1 MTHHTS
7 PLSTRRAAR
16 SFTAAVA
23 VAAALC
29 GLAVG
34 STWRDTAAVHAAGAA
49 PAAAAPAAA
58 PALPAV
64 PAGVS
69 SYANVVDQVTPSV
82 VTVRVTKKAQ
92 ATDTAFPFAD
102 PRFREFFGREFDFGD
117 RGERGG
123 GRQRAPRQEGLGS
136 GVVINPDG
144 YILTNHHVVDGADK
158 VEVELP
164 DRRVLTATVVGDD
177 APSDLAVLKVQASG
191 LHALPLGDSD
201 KARVGDVVL
210 AIGNPLG
217 VGQTVTSGII
227 SAKGRT
233 TGTGDG
239 SFQDFLQTDAPINH
253 GNSGGA
259 LVNLQGE
266 LLGIPSQIMS
276 PSGGNIGLGFAI
288 PSNMAKNVMGQLI
301 SSGHVRRAKLG
312 VMVQPITADIA
323 SNLGLSDV
331 RGALV
336 NQVEPG
342 SPADHAGLK
351 QGDVITEVQ
360 GRRVSDGNEL
370 RNAISNTAPGTS
382 VSLKVVHDGHV
393 SDVSARLDELK
404 ASKDD
409 GEESRTEHGS
419 SASPGRFGMQVQP
432 LTPELAR
439 ENELARTV
447 KGVLVTD
454 VDPDGAAAE
463 SGIQP
468 NDVIEK
474 VNGHPTATVAEL
486 KAAIDQ
492 AGSKPVLVLLHRQ
505 GRDFFMTLKPG
516 RG

>member
-7 PLSTRRAAR
+7 PLDTRRAAG
-16 SFTAAVA
+16 SFAAAVG

-29 GLAVG
+29 GIAVG
-34 STWRDTAAVHAAGAA
+34 STWRDTTAVHAAGAA
-49 PAAAAPAAA
+49 PAAAPAAAA
-58 PALPAV
+58 PAAPAV
-64 PAGVS
+64 AAGVS
-69 SYANVVDQVTPSV
+69 SYASVVDQVTPSV
-82 VTVRVTKKAQ
+82 VTVRVAKKAQ
-92 ATDTAFPFAD
+92 AAPAAVPFAD
-102 PRFREFFGREFDFGD
+102 PRFREFFGRQFEQ
-117 RGERGG
+117 RGG
-123 GRQRAPRQEGLGS
+123 RMRTPRQEGLGS
-136 GVVINPDG
+136 GVIINADG
-144 YILTNHHVVDGADK
+144 YILTNHHVVDGADR
-158 VEVELP
+158 VEVELA
-164 DRRVLTATVVGDD
+164 DRRVLTATVVGND
-177 APSDLAVLKVQASG
+177 ALSDLAVLKVQATG
-191 LHALPLGDSD
+191 LRTIPLADSD

-233 TGTGDG
+233 TPSRDG

-312 VMVQPITADIA
+312 VSVQGITADLA
-323 SNLGLSDV
+323 SSLGLSDV

-342 SPADHAGLK
+342 SPAERAGLK

-370 RNAISNTAPGTS
+370 RNAIANSAPGASVAIKVIRDGRTS
-382 VSLKVVHDGHV
+382 DF
-393 SDVSARLDELK
+393 SAKLDELK
-404 ASKDD
+404 AR
-409 GEESRTEHGS
+409 GEDADTRDEGES
-419 SASPGRFGMQVQP
+419 SASPGRFGMQVTP
-432 LTPELAR
+432 LTPQLAQQY
-439 ENELARTV
+439 EVPQTL
-447 KGVLVTD
+447 KGVVVTD
-454 VDPDGAAAE
+454 VDPDGVAAD
-463 SGIQP
+463 SGVQP

-474 VNGHPTATVAEL
+474 VNGRPTTTVAEL
-486 KAAIDQ
+486 KTAIERTD
-492 AGSKPVLVLLHRQ
+492 GKPVLLLVNRQ
-505 GRDFFMTLKPG
+505 GQSLFLSLRPA
-516 RG
+516 RS

>member
-7 PLSTRRAAR
+7 PLDPRRAAR

-49 PAAAAPAAA
+49 PAAAAPAATPAA
-58 PALPAV
+58 PAIA
-64 PAGVS
+64 AGVS
-69 SYANVVDQVTPSV
+69 SYAGVVDQVTPSV
-82 VTVRVTKKAQ
+82 VTVRVAKKVQ
-92 ATDTAFPFAD
+92 AAETAFPFSD
-102 PRFREFFGREFDFGD
+102 PRFREFFGRGLEPN
-117 RGERGG
+117 ERGG
-123 GRQRAPRQEGLGS
+123 RMRTPRQEGLGS
-136 GVVINPDG
+136 GVIINGDG

-177 APSDLAVLKVQASG
+177 APSDLAVLKVQATG
-191 LHALPLGDSD
+191 LHALPLADSD

-233 TGTGDG
+233 TGSGDG

-288 PSNMAKNVMGQLI
+288 PSNMAKNVMSQLI

-312 VMVQPITADIA
+312 VTVQPITADLA
-323 SNLGLSDV
+323 SSLGLSDV

-342 SPADHAGLK
+342 SPADRAGLK
-351 QGDVITEVQ
+351 QGDVITEVA

-370 RNAISNTAPGTS
+370 RNAISNTTPGTS
-382 VSLKVVHDGHV
+382 VSLKLIRDGRV
-393 SDVSARLDELK
+393 TDISAKLEELK
-404 ASKDD
+404 ASNDEGD
-409 GEESRTEHGS
+409 NRDERGS
-419 SASPGRFGMQVQP
+419 SASPGRYGMQVQP
-432 LTPELAR
+432 LTPDLAR
-439 ENELARTV
+439 EYELPRTV
-447 KGVLVTD
+447 KGVVVTD
-454 VDPDGAAAE
+454 IDPDGLAAE
-463 SGIQP
+463 SGVQP

-474 VNGHPTATVAEL
+474 VNGHATTTVAEL
-486 KAAIDQ
+486 KTAIEQ
-492 AGSKPVLVLLHRQ
+492 ASGKPVLVLLHRE
-505 GRDFFMTLKPG
+505 GHSLFLTLKPA
-516 RG
+516 RS

>member
-7 PLSTRRAAR
+7 PLSTRPAAR
-16 SFTAAVA
+16 SFTAAIA

-64 PAGVS
+64 SAGVS

-82 VTVRVTKKAQ
+82 VTVRVAKKAQ
-92 ATDTAFPFAD
+92 ATDTSFPFAD
-102 PRFREFFGREFDFGD
+102 PRFREFFGRDFDFGN

-123 GRQRAPRQEGLGS
+123 RMRAPRQEGLGS
-136 GVVINPDG
+136 GVIINPDG

-177 APSDLAVLKVQASG
+177 APSDLAVLKVQATG

-323 SNLGLSDV
+323 ASLGLSDV

-342 SPADHAGLK
+342 SPAERAGLR

-382 VSLKVVHDGHV
+382 VSLKITRDGHV
-393 SDVSARLDELK
+393 SDLSAKLDELQ
-404 ASKDD
+404 ARNDEGD
-409 GEESRTEHGS
+409 SRSEHGS
-419 SASPGRFGMQVQP
+419 SASPGRYGMQVQP

-439 ENELARTV
+439 ENELPRTL
-447 KGVLVTD
+447 KGVVVTD
-454 VDPDGAAAE
+454 VDPEGVAAE

-474 VNGHPTATVAEL
+474 VNGHATTTVAEL
-486 KAAIDQ
+486 KTAIEQ
-492 AGSKPVLVLLHRQ
+492 NGNKPVLVLLHRE
-505 GRDFFMTLKPG
+505 GHSLFLTLKAA

>member
-7 PLSTRRAAR
+7 PLSTRPAAR

-29 GLAVG
+29 GVAVG
-34 STWRDTAAVHAAGAA
+34 STWRDTSAVHAA
-49 PAAAAPAAA
+49 AAAAPAAA
-58 PALPAV
+58 PAAPAI

-69 SYANVVDQVTPSV
+69 SYATVVDQVTPSV
-82 VTVRVTKKAQ
+82 VTVRVGKKAQ
-92 ATDTAFPFAD
+92 AAPTALPFAD
-102 PRFREFFGREFDFGD
+102 PRFRDFFGRDFD
-117 RGERGG
+117 ERGG
-123 GRQRAPRQEGLGS
+123 RMRTPRQEGLGS
-136 GVVINPDG
+136 GVIINADG
-144 YILTNHHVVDGADK
+144 YILTNHHVVEGADR
-158 VEVELP
+158 VEVELA

-177 APSDLAVLKVQASG
+177 APSDLAVLKVQATG

-233 TGTGDG
+233 TGSGDG

-266 LLGIPSQIMS
+266 LLGVPSQIMS

-288 PSNMAKNVMGQLI
+288 PSNMAKNVMSQLI

-312 VMVQPITADIA
+312 VTVQPITADLA
-323 SNLGLSDV
+323 SSLGLSDV

-342 SPADHAGLK
+342 SAADRAGLK
-351 QGDVITEVQ
+351 QGDVITEV
-360 GRRVSDGNEL
+360 GGHRVSDGNEL

-382 VSLKVVHDGHV
+382 VALKIVRDGRT
-393 SDVSARLDELK
+393 SDLSAKLEELK
-404 ASKDD
+404 ASKED
-409 GEESRTEHGS
+409 GEERDARGS
-419 SASPGRFGMQVQP
+419 STSPGRYGMQVSP

-439 ENELARTV
+439 EYDLPRSV
-447 KGVLVTD
+447 KGVVVTD
-454 VDPDGAAAE
+454 VDPDGLAAE
-463 SGIQP
+463 SDVRP

-474 VNGHPTATVAEL
+474 VNGHATTTVAEL
-486 KAAIDQ
+486 KTAIEQ
-492 AGSKPVLVLLHRQ
+492 AGGKPVLVLLHRE
-505 GRDFFMTLKPG
+505 GHSLFLTLKPA
-516 RG
+516 RS

>member
-7 PLSTRRAAR
+7 PLDTRRAAP
-16 SFTAAVA
+16 SIAAAVA

-29 GLAVG
+29 GVAVG
-34 STWRDTAAVHAAGAA
+34 STWRDTTAVHAAGAA

-58 PALPAV
+58 PAAPAV
-64 PAGVS
+64 AAGVS
-69 SYANVVDQVTPSV
+69 SYASVVDQVTPSV
-82 VTVRVTKKAQ
+82 VTVRVAKKAQ
-92 ATDTAFPFAD
+92 AAPAALPFSD
-102 PRFREFFGREFDFGD
+102 PRFRDFFGRDFD
-117 RGERGG
+117 ERGG
-123 GRQRAPRQEGLGS
+123 APRRVPRQAGLGS
-136 GVVINPDG
+136 GVIINADG
-144 YILTNHHVVDGADK
+144 YILTNHHVVDGADR
-158 VEVELP
+158 VEVELA
-164 DRRVLTATVVGDD
+164 DRRVLIATVVGND
-177 APSDLAVLKVQASG
+177 APSDLAVLKVQATG
-191 LHALPLGDSD
+191 LRTIPLADSD

-312 VMVQPITADIA
+312 VTVQPITADLAA
-323 SNLGLSDV
+323 SLGLSDV

-342 SPADHAGLK
+342 SPAERAGLR

-370 RNAISNTAPGTS
+370 RNAISNIAPGTS
-382 VSLKVVHDGHV
+382 VPIKVVRDGRP
-393 SDVSARLDELK
+393 SDLSAKLDELK
-404 ASKDD
+404 ARNDD
-409 GEESRTEHGS
+409 GEGRDERGS
-419 SASPGRFGMQVQP
+419 STSPGRYGMQVAP

-439 ENELARTV
+439 EYELPRSV
-447 KGVLVTD
+447 KGVVVTD
-454 VDPDGAAAE
+454 VDPDGVAAE
-463 SGIQP
+463 SGVQP
-468 NDVIEK
+468 SDVIEK
-474 VNGHPTATVAEL
+474 VNGRSTATVAEL
-486 KAAIDQ
+486 KTAIERTD
-492 AGSKPVLVLLHRQ
+492 GKPVLMLVNRQ
-505 GRDFFMTLKPG
+505 GQSLFLTLRPA
-516 RG
+516 RS

>member
-7 PLSTRRAAR
+7 PLSTRPAAR

-29 GLAVG
+29 GVAVG
-34 STWRDTAAVHAAGAA
+34 STWRDTSAVHAA
-49 PAAAAPAAA
+49 AAAAPAAA
-58 PALPAV
+58 PAAPAI

-69 SYANVVDQVTPSV
+69 SYATVVDQVTPSV
-82 VTVRVTKKAQ
+82 VTVRVGKKAQ
-92 ATDTAFPFAD
+92 AAPTALPFSD
-102 PRFREFFGREFDFGD
+102 PRFRDFFGRDFD
-117 RGERGG
+117 ERGFG
-123 GRQRAPRQEGLGS
+123 GRMRTPRQEGLGS
-136 GVVINPDG
+136 GVIINADG
-144 YILTNHHVVDGADK
+144 YILTNHHVVDGADR
-158 VEVELP
+158 VEVELA

-177 APSDLAVLKVQASG
+177 APSDLAVLKVQATG

-233 TGTGDG
+233 TGSGDG

-266 LLGIPSQIMS
+266 LLGVPSQIMS

-288 PSNMAKNVMGQLI
+288 PSNMAKNVMSQLI

-312 VMVQPITADIA
+312 VTVQPITADLA
-323 SNLGLSDV
+323 SSLGLSDV

-342 SPADHAGLK
+342 SPADRAGLR
-351 QGDVITEVQ
+351 QGDVITEVA

-382 VSLKVVHDGHV
+382 VALKVVRDGRT
-393 SDVSARLDELK
+393 SDLSAKLEELK

-409 GEESRTEHGS
+409 GEERDERGS
-419 SASPGRFGMQVQP
+419 STPSGRYGMQVSP

-439 ENELARTV
+439 EYELPRSV
-447 KGVLVTD
+447 KGVVVTD
-454 VDPDGAAAE
+454 VDPDGLAAD
-463 SGIQP
+463 SGVQP

-474 VNGHPTATVAEL
+474 VNGHATTTVVEL
-486 KAAIDQ
+486 KTAIEQ
-492 AGSKPVLVLLHRQ
+492 AGGKPVLVLLHRE
-505 GRDFFMTLKPG
+505 GHSLFLTLKPA
-516 RG
+516 RS

>member
-1 MTHHTS
+1 
-7 PLSTRRAAR
+7 
-16 SFTAAVA
+16 
-23 VAAALC
+23 
-29 GLAVG
+29 
-34 STWRDTAAVHAAGAA
+34 
-49 PAAAAPAAA
+49 
-58 PALPAV
+58 
-64 PAGVS
+64 VS
-69 SYANVVDQVTPSV
+69 SYASVVDQVTPSV
-82 VTVRVTKKAQ
+82 VTVRVAKKAQ
-92 ATDTAFPFAD
+92 ASTTALPFSD
-102 PRFREFFGREFDFGD
+102 PRFRDFFGRDFDFG
-117 RGERGG
+117 ERGNRG
-123 GRQRAPRQEGLGS
+123 MRTPRQEGLGS
-136 GVVINPDG
+136 GVIIDADG
-144 YILTNHHVVDGADK
+144 YILTNHHVVDGADR
-158 VEVELP
+158 VEVELA

-177 APSDLAVLKVQASG
+177 APSDLAVLKVQATG
-191 LHALPLGDSD
+191 LRTIPLADSD

-239 SFQDFLQTDAPINH
+239 SFQDFLQTDAPINR

-266 LLGIPSQIMS
+266 LIGIPSQIMS

-312 VMVQPITADIA
+312 VTVQPITADLA
-323 SNLGLSDV
+323 SSLGLSDV

-342 SPADHAGLK
+342 SPAERAGIR

-370 RNAISNTAPGTS
+370 RNAISSITPGTA
-382 VSLKVVHDGHV
+382 VPLKIVRDGRA
-393 SDVSARLDELK
+393 SDVSAKLDELK
-404 ASKDD
+404 ASNDD
-409 GEESRTEHGS
+409 GESRGERGESV
-419 SASPGRFGMQVQP
+419 SPGRYGMQVTP

-439 ENELARTV
+439 ENELPRSV

-454 VDPDGAAAE
+454 VDPDGVAAD

-474 VNGHPTATVAEL
+474 VNGKATTTVAEL
-486 KAAIDQ
+486 KTAIERTD
-492 AGSKPVLVLLHRQ
+492 GKPVLVLVNRE
-505 GRDFFMTLKPG
+505 GRSMFVTLKPA
-516 RG
+516 RS

>member
-7 PLSTRRAAR
+7 PLDTRRAAR
-16 SFTAAVA
+16 SYAAAVA

-29 GLAVG
+29 GVAVG
-34 STWRDTAAVHAAGAA
+34 STWRDTTAVHAAPAA

-58 PALPAV
+58 PAAPAV
-64 PAGVS
+64 AGVS
-69 SYANVVDQVTPSV
+69 SYASVVDQVTPSV
-82 VTVRVTKKAQ
+82 VTVRVAKTAQ
-92 ATDTAFPFAD
+92 ASTTALPFSD
-102 PRFREFFGREFDFGD
+102 PRFRDFFGRDF
-117 RGERGG
+117 GERGT
-123 GRQRAPRQEGLGS
+123 RRSPRQEGLGS
-136 GVVINPDG
+136 GVIINADG
-144 YILTNHHVVDGADK
+144 YILTNHHVVEGADR
-158 VEVELP
+158 VEVELA

-177 APSDLAVLKVQASG
+177 APSDLAVLKVQATG
-191 LHALPLGDSD
+191 LRTIPLADSD

-239 SFQDFLQTDAPINH
+239 SFQDFLQTDAPINR

-276 PSGGNIGLGFAI
+276 PSGGNIGLAFAI
-288 PSNMAKNVMGQLI
+288 PSNMAKNVMSQLI

-312 VMVQPITADIA
+312 VMVQPITADLA
-323 SNLGLSDV
+323 SSLGLSDV

-342 SPADHAGLK
+342 SPAEHAGLK

-370 RNAISNTAPGTS
+370 RNAISNIAPGTS
-382 VSLKVVHDGHV
+382 VAIKGVRDGRAA
-393 SDVSARLDELK
+393 DFSAKLEELK
-404 ASKDD
+404 ASNDA
-409 GEESRTEHGS
+409 GESRDGREPG
-419 SASPGRFGMQVQP
+419 ASPGRYGMQVTP

-439 ENELARTV
+439 ENELPRSV
-447 KGVLVTD
+447 KGVLVTG
-454 VDPDGAAAE
+454 VDPDGVAAD

-474 VNGHPTATVAEL
+474 VNGKATTTVAEL
-486 KAAIDQ
+486 KAAIERTD
-492 AGSKPVLVLLHRQ
+492 GKPVLVLVNRE
-505 GRDFFMTLKPG
+505 GRSMFVTLKPA
-516 RG
+516 RS

>member
-1 MTHHTS
+1 MTHYTS
-7 PLSTRRAAR
+7 PLDTRKAAR
-16 SFTAAVA
+16 SFTAAIA

-34 STWRDTAAVHAAGAA
+34 STWRDTAAVHAASAA

-58 PALPAV
+58 PAPSAI
-64 PAGVS
+64 PAGIS
-69 SYANVVDQVTPSV
+69 SYASVVDQVTPSV
-82 VTVRVTKKAQ
+82 VTVRVAKKAQ
-92 ATDTAFPFAD
+92 VSPTALPFSD

-117 RGERGG
+117 RGNERGG
-123 GRQRAPRQEGLGS
+123 RMRVPRQEGLGS
-136 GVVINPDG
+136 GVIINADG
-144 YILTNHHVVDGADK
+144 YILTNHHVVDGADT
-158 VEVELP
+158 VEVELA

-177 APSDLAVLKVQASG
+177 ALSDLAVLKVQASG

-266 LLGIPSQIMS
+266 LLGVPSQIMS

-288 PSNMAKNVMGQLI
+288 PSNMAKNVMGQLM
-301 SSGHVRRAKLG
+301 STGHVRRAKLG
-312 VMVQPITADIA
+312 VAVQPITADLA
-323 SNLGLSDV
+323 SSLGLSDV

-336 NQVEPG
+336 NTVEPG
-342 SPADHAGLK
+342 SPAERAGLR

-360 GRRVSDGNEL
+360 GRRVGDGNEL
-370 RNAISNTAPGTS
+370 RNAISNIAPGTS
-382 VSLKVVHDGHV
+382 VSLKIVRDGHT
-393 SDVSARLDELK
+393 SDLSARLEELK
-404 ASKDD
+404 ASNAA
-409 GEESRTEHGS
+409 GEGRDEHGS
-419 SASPGRFGMQVQP
+419 SASPGRYGMQVAP

-439 ENELARTV
+439 ENEIPRSV

-454 VDPDGAAAE
+454 VDPDGVAAD
-463 SGIQP
+463 SDIRP

-474 VNGHPTATVAEL
+474 INGKPVTSVAEL
-486 KAAIDQ
+486 KTAIEQ
-492 AGSKPVLVLLHRQ
+492 SAGKPALVLMNREGHSVFL
-505 GRDFFMTLKPG
+505 TLKAAHS
-516 RG
+516 